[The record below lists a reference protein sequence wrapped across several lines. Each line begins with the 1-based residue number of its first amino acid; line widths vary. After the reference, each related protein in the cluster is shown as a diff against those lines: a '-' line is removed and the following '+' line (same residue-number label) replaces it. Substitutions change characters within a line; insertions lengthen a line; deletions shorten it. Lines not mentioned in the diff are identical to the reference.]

1 MFNYNFFMQFNIPIT
16 IKIVYEADAKEAP
29 FVAYIPEFDLSSC
42 GKTEIEAEKN
52 VRGVL
57 KITIEQVKKKN
68 VLKEFLQDAGYTDIN
83 KSMIPKIINDQ
94 LSLSI

>member
-1 MFNYNFFMQFNIPIT
+1 MR
-16 IKIVYEADAKEAP
+16 E
-29 FVAYIPEFDLSSC
+29 
-42 GKTEIEAEKN
+42 
-52 VRGVL
+52 VL
-57 KITIEQVKKKN
+57 KITIEEVKKKN